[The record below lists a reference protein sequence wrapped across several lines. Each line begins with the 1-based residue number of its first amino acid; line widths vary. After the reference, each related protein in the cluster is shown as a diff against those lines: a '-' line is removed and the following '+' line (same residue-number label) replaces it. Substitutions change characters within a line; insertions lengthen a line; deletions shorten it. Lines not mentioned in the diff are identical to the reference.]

1 MTVTEI
7 NPLPI
12 PEQIIRM
19 EEMWDSLRQE
29 PQLIAPPEW
38 HHEILN
44 SRIERLKSNQAK
56 TITLQELKARK

>member
-12 PEQIIRM
+12 PEHIIRM

-29 PQLIAPPEW
+29 PQLIAPPRNGITKFSTPE
-38 HHEILN
+38 LN
-44 SRIERLKSNQAK
+44 D
-56 TITLQELKARK
+56 